1 MKERKV
7 KEILLPFRESMPLN
21 PSVTIDDK
29 TTYAVELMVNNNL
42 KGIAVV
48 RNRRPI
54 GMVRLEDAFKQLGIQ
69 IPRKKVT
76 Q

>member
-1 MKERKV
+1 MNERKV
-7 KEILLPFRESMPLN
+7 KEILLPFGGSMPLD
-21 PSVTIDDK
+21 PSVAINDK
-29 TTYAVELMVNNNL
+29 TTYAVELMVNNSF

-69 IPRKKVT
+69 IPRKK
-76 Q
+76 